1 MHSGISPFVLINI
14 SNIYYYILII
24 VKELKMK
31 RRLLTLTAL
40 ASLTLSGYSL
50 AAEPPGSQGNGE
62 IMFKGSIIKAPCGL
76 APGENGDNQQIEMG
90 QISDA
95 QLRTVGYGKQKDFR
109 INLIGC
115 SFDPAATDEVKVNV
129 RFDGMSVGGTN
140 GFLGVTGEAKG
151 LAIRLTDS
159 ASKQVK
165 VGTISDNYTLRTGD
179 NSLLFSAQAVKLDG
193 EDIVPGSYS
202 GLTNFSL
209 TYL

>member
-1 MHSGISPFVLINI
+1 
-14 SNIYYYILII
+14 
-24 VKELKMK
+24 MK
-31 RRLLTLTAL
+31 FSLLTLAAL

-62 IMFKGSIIKAPCGL
+62 ILFKGSIIKAPCGL
-76 APGENGDNQQIEMG
+76 APGVDGDNQSIEMG

-115 SFDPAATDEVKVNV
+115 TFDPAVPDEVKVNV
-129 RFDGMSVGGTN
+129 RFDGMSVGGTS
-140 GFLGVTGEAKG
+140 GLLGVTGQAKG

-159 ASKQVK
+159 AAKQVK
-165 VGTISDNYTLRTGD
+165 MGTISDNYSLRTGD

-193 EDIVPGSYS
+193 EEIVAGTYT
-202 GLTNFSL
+202 GLTSFSL